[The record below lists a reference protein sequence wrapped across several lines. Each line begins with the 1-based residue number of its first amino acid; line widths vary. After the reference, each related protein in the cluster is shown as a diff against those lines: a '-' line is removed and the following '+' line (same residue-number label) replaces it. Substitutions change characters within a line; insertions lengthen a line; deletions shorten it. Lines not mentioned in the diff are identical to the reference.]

1 MATYKPGPFGPFTG
15 KIGTVVGTKWKK
27 LNVAR
32 GVPSKSGK
40 PPVLAQLEQRAKFA
54 LITQFL
60 SNHGDLINLGF
71 QRPSGNVTPMNV
83 AVKYHLQNA
92 VTGIYPDY
100 TIDYKRVLFSKGTGS
115 IQNGYNLKM
124 VQEADRVIQI
134 TWEIESFESKN
145 TLPTDSIYIILY
157 APEINQFAAVFGGSP
172 RSSLKRKMNV
182 SRSFEGLKAH
192 SWILFVSADQKQ
204 VSATQYMGEMTII

>member
-54 LITQFL
+54 LVTQFL
-60 SNHGDLINLGF
+60 ANHTDLINLGF
-71 QRPSGNVTPMNV
+71 QRTSGNITPMNV

-92 VTGIYPDY
+92 ITGIYPDY
-100 TIDYKRVLFSKGTGS
+100 TIDYKKVLFSKGADGV
-115 IQNGYNLKM
+115 QNGYNLQM
-124 VQEADRVIQI
+124 VIEADRAIQI
-134 TWEIESFESKN
+134 TWEMDSFESKK
-145 TLPTDSIYIILY
+145 TLPTDSIYVVLY
-157 APEINQFAAVFGGSP
+157 APEINQFAVSYGGSL
-172 RSSLKRKMNV
+172 RSSLKRKISV
-182 SRSFEGLKAH
+182 SRSFQGLKTH
-192 SWILFVSADQKQ
+192 SWIFFVSADQKQ
-204 VSATQYMGEMTII
+204 VSQTQYMGEMTII